1 MISKG
6 FCIHRRSCLCT
17 LCCARY
23 LAKRLSGLMDPT
35 KVVGKPKI
43 ACLMSHVRLW
53 EQLVCDPSPDAFY
66 LILEDD
72 VYVAADFHER

>member
-1 MISKG
+1 
-6 FCIHRRSCLCT
+6 
-17 LCCARY
+17 
-23 LAKRLSGLMDPT
+23 MDPT

-53 EQLVCDPSPDAFY
+53 EKLVCDPAPDAFY

-72 VYVAADFHER
+72 VYVSADFHDR